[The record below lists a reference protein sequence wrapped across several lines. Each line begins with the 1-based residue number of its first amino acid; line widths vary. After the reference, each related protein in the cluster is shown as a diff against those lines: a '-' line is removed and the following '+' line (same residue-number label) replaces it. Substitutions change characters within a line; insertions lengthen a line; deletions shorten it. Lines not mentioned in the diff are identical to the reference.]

1 MLILNVVQAANR
13 NRNKVASNETET
25 VAKAGI
31 MTEDATNKIK
41 EEDEPNKVPISQE
54 TINTLLICKTQVN
67 QYLCHLTNFPL
78 FTGIMIVAV
87 VGIVVGLICRK
98 DIGGI
103 KTKCCRTSKPEPKD
117 QVHPTEEIPL
127 NKLA

>member
-31 MTEDATNKIK
+31 MTEHATNKIK

-54 TINTLLICKTQVN
+54 TINTLLICKRQVN
-67 QYLCHLTNFPL
+67 Q
-78 FTGIMIVAV
+78 
-87 VGIVVGLICRK
+87 
-98 DIGGI
+98 
-103 KTKCCRTSKPEPKD
+103 
-117 QVHPTEEIPL
+117 
-127 NKLA
+127 